1 MVLTLPSRRSIF
13 ADDHEAFRD
22 SVRRFVT
29 AEIVP
34 YLDDWRRGD
43 GVSRSVVAAAGEA
56 GFLGTTVPE
65 EFGGG
70 GTDDPGFLAV
80 LVEETIA
87 AGATGVALIWA
98 LHAGV
103 AISCLVEHGGDAD
116 KQRWLPGLASGA
128 LVAVPAPRGSLTVR
142 DGRLTGTLSGV
153 PCGHLVDVLLVDL
166 GADPDV
172 PGVVLV
178 ETGQPGIRITSVAG
192 NLGAPDAGI
201 ADIELEAVPLASTTV
216 LPAAPA
222 RDLDLWFAVLA
233 LAGARTAIALA
244 LDYVRSRKVFGRP
257 LAEFE
262 NTRFRLAEL
271 AAELASA
278 TTYVDHCLTRRAE
291 GVLEIGD
298 AAAARLV
305 TASLHDRA
313 ADQGLQLHGGY
324 GYMRE
329 YPIAQAFAD
338 ARFLRLAGQQHSKPR
353 RTLAGGLGLY

>member
-1 MVLTLPSRRSIF
+1 MLTLPSRRSIF
-13 ADDHEAFRD
+13 ADDHDAFRD
-22 SVRRFVT
+22 SARRFVT
-29 AEIVP
+29 AEILP
-34 YLDDWRRGD
+34 HLEDWRLAD
-43 GVSRSVVAAAGEA
+43 GAPRSLVAAAGEA

-70 GTDDPGFLAV
+70 GTDDLGFLAV
-80 LVEETIA
+80 LIEETIA
-87 AGATGVALIWA
+87 AGATGVALSWA

-103 AISCLVEHGGDAD
+103 AIPCLVEHGDDAD
-116 KQRWLPGLASGA
+116 KQRWLPGLASGE
-128 LVAVPAPRGSLTVR
+128 LIAVPAARGSLTAR
-142 DGRLTGTLSGV
+142 DGRLTGTLSCV
-153 PCGHLVDVLLVDL
+153 PCGRLADVVLVDL

-172 PGVVLV
+172 PGVVVV
-178 ETGQPGIRITSVAG
+178 ETGQPGIRITPIAG
-192 NLGAPDAGI
+192 NLGAPDAGT

-216 LPAAPA
+216 LPAALC

-244 LDYVRSRKVFGRP
+244 LDYVLNRKVFGRP

-278 TTYVDHCLTRRAE
+278 TTYVDQSLTRRAQ
-291 GVLEIGD
+291 GVLEVGD
-298 AAAARLV
+298 AAAARLI
-305 TASLHDRA
+305 TAGLHDRA
-313 ADQGLQLHGGY
+313 VDQGLQLHGGY

-338 ARFLRLAGQQHSKPR
+338 ARLLRLAGQQHSEPR
-353 RTLAGGLGLY
+353 HALADDLGL

>member
-1 MVLTLPSRRSIF
+1 MLTLSSRRAIF

-22 SVRRFVT
+22 SVRRFVIT
-29 AEIVP
+29 EIVP
-34 YLDDWRRGD
+34 HLDDWRRAD
-43 GVSRSVVAAAGEA
+43 GMPRTLVATAGEA
-56 GFLGTTVPE
+56 GFLGTAVPE

-70 GTDDPGFLAV
+70 GTDDLGFLAV
-80 LVEETIA
+80 LIEETVA
-87 AGATGVALIWA
+87 AGATGIALVWA

-103 AISCLVEHGGDAD
+103 TIPCLLHAGSDAD
-116 KQRWLPGLASGA
+116 KQRWLPGLASGE
-128 LVAVPAPRGSLTVR
+128 LIAVPAPRGSLTMR

-153 PCGHLVDVLLVDL
+153 PCGHLADVLLVDL
-166 GADPDV
+166 GADPNV
-172 PGVVLV
+172 HGVVLV
-178 ETGQPGIRITSVAG
+178 ETGQPGIRITPVTG

-216 LPAAPA
+216 LPATLS

-233 LAGARTAIALA
+233 LAGARTTIALA

-257 LAEFE
+257 LAKFE

-271 AAELASA
+271 AAELGSA
-278 TTYVDHCLTRRAE
+278 TTYVDQCLSRRAE
-291 GVLEIGD
+291 GGLEVGD

-305 TASLHDRA
+305 TAGLHDRA
-313 ADQGLQLHGGY
+313 VDQGLQLHGGY

-338 ARFLRLAGQQHSKPR
+338 ARFLRLVAQCHSDPR
-353 RTLAGGLGLY
+353 TGLADDLGL

>member
-1 MVLTLPSRRSIF
+1 MVLKLSNRRAIF

-22 SVRRFVT
+22 SVRRFVVT
-29 AEIVP
+29 EIVP
-34 YLDDWRRGD
+34 YLDDWRRAD
-43 GVSRSVVAAAGEA
+43 GVPRSLMAAAGEA
-56 GFLGTTVPE
+56 GFLGTAVPE

-70 GTDDPGFLAV
+70 GTDDLGFLAV
-80 LVEETIA
+80 LMEETIA
-87 AGATGVALIWA
+87 AGAAGVAVSWALHTGVAIPSL
-98 LHAGV
+98 LHTG
-103 AISCLVEHGGDAD
+103 SDAD
-116 KQRWLPGLASGA
+116 KQRWLPGLTAGE
-128 LVAVPAPRGSLTVR
+128 LCGIPAARGSVKVQ
-142 DGRLTGTLSGV
+142 DGRLTGSLSGV
-153 PCGHLVDVLLVDL
+153 PCGHLADVLLVDL

-172 PGVVLV
+172 HGVVLV
-178 ETGQPGIRITSVAG
+178 ETGQPGIRITPVTG
-192 NLGAPDAGI
+192 NLGAPDAAI

-216 LPAAPA
+216 LPATLS

-233 LAGARTAIALA
+233 LAGARTAITLA

-278 TTYVDHCLTRRAE
+278 TTYVDQCLSRRAK
-291 GVLEIGD
+291 GGLEVGD

-305 TASLHDRA
+305 TAGLHDRA
-313 ADQGLQLHGGY
+313 VDQGLQLHGGY

-338 ARFLRLAGQQHSKPR
+338 ACFLRLVAQCHSDPR
-353 RTLAGGLGLY
+353 TGLADDLGL